1 MAGVWNASGI
11 LKAIAGLACATLVL
25 LHARRLRREFTVV
38 ANATPTEAA
47 AFGEKEA
54 QIAYTA
60 LAVCKMKG
68 GKLHV
73 KTVSAVFE

>member
-54 QIAYTA
+54 QIA
-60 LAVCKMKG
+60 
-68 GKLHV
+68 
-73 KTVSAVFE
+73 